1 MSTNVQVRVI
11 TGEFEKKAMK
21 TIASG
26 KMRIGIEKEEEEGKE
41 NVTSIVVYDG
51 VLKDGIIKKANEEV
65 KEKQKIKLKKR

>member
-11 TGEFEKKAMK
+11 TGEFEEQAVN

-26 KMRIGIEKEEEEGKE
+26 TMRIGIEKE

-51 VLKDGIIKKANEEV
+51 VLKDGIIKNANEEV
-65 KEKQKIKLKKR
+65 KENRR

>member
-1 MSTNVQVRVI
+1 MSPNVQVKVF
-11 TGEFEKKAMK
+11 TGKFEEEAVN

-26 KMRIGIEKEEEEGKE
+26 TMQMGIEKEEGKE

-65 KEKQKIKLKKR
+65 KEK

>member
-51 VLKDGIIKKANEEV
+51 VLKDGIIKKAYEEV
-65 KEKQKIKLKKR
+65 KEK

>member
-21 TIASG
+21 TIARG
-26 KMRIGIEKEEEEGKE
+26 KRRIGIEKEEEEGRE

-65 KEKQKIKLKKR
+65 KEK